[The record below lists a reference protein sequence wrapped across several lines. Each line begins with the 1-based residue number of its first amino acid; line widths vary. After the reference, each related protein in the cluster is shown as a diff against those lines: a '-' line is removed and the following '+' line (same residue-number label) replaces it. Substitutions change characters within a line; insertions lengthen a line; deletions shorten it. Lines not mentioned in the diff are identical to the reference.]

1 MTAKIYSKMNFQ
13 PYIFMTFA
21 ALVKGKYSS
30 FLVLYYINRV
40 FSFMEPDL
48 ALLYLLVFLN

>member
-1 MTAKIYSKMNFQ
+1 MNFQ
-13 PYIFMTFA
+13 PYTFMTFA